1 MKGANMNLPNKL
13 TLIRIALVPVM
24 ILFAVHDFG
33 LGIWANVIAAAVFSI
48 ASLTDMLDG
57 KIARKY
63 GLVTNFGK
71 FLDPLADKFLVMSAL
86 VAMCLTEQNDVY
98 GKLLFVG
105 TIIVIFRE
113 LAVTSMRLVVVNAE
127 GIVVAAN
134 IYGKIKTC
142 TQIAFV
148 IVAFLEPVIYEFFSV
163 DLMRI
168 PSYVLL
174 AGMTLMT
181 VLSGYSYMKSYWKH
195 ISTDK

>member
-1 MKGANMNLPNKL
+1 MKGVTMNLPNKL

-33 LGIWANVIAAAVFSI
+33 LGVWANVIAAAVFAI

-86 VAMCLTEQNDVY
+86 VAMCLTSQNDVY

-142 TQIAFV
+142 AQIAFV
-148 IVAFLEPVIYEFFSV
+148 IVALLEPVIYELLSI

-174 AGMTLMT
+174 ACMTLMT

>member
-1 MKGANMNLPNKL
+1 MNLPNKL

-33 LGIWANVIAAAVFSI
+33 LGVWANVIAAAVFAV

-63 GLVTNFGK
+63 GLITNFGK

-86 VAMCLTEQNDVY
+86 VAMCLTSQNDAY
-98 GKLLFVG
+98 GKFLFVG
-105 TIIVIFRE
+105 TVIVIFRE
-113 LAVTSMRLVVVNAE
+113 LAVTSMRLVVVNSE

-142 TQIAFV
+142 MQIAFV
-148 IVAFLEPVIYEFFSV
+148 LVAFLEPVIYELLSI